1 MRNPTYF
8 FQSLESVYYFR
19 MRVPTDLQP
28 IFKRTELK
36 KSLRTRSKAVALRRC
51 RQYVAAT
58 EQVFESLRL
67 SHFKAELTGTNP
79 TDQLRDL
86 TALKQ
91 LDSPPTIRDREKE
104 LWNNVL
110 MAADM
115 VTGNNDSHP
124 TLDSTPEP
132 APALPIPPI
141 PPVQQVIQRIPL
153 SELIRLYI
161 SEVTDQRGQVI
172 ARGIEKNLFRFMEIV
187 TDKPIDCYSVE
198 DKLRYREI
206 LQQMPK
212 CVNRTQYHGRT
223 IEDIIKTKLPAHE
236 LLSIKTVNMRL
247 IEAATMFNWAVNNG
261 LVDSHS
267 FKNAVLKIQ
276 KSDDAERPAVS
287 DADIKT
293 IIEKL
298 PRSQTE
304 PSRYWVP
311 LIACFT
317 GMRQSEIAQLDGDDI
332 VDMNGTWCIDVNDR
346 GDKRLKNNNAKRIV
360 PLHPVLLD
368 AGLVAFA
375 EHRRGQKLFEDV
387 KPYNG
392 KYGHQVSKDF
402 AKYRTAIGVG
412 GDGQTFHGIRH
423 SVITKL
429 WAAGIPEAHTA
440 AVVGHQRGERE
451 SYTRYAKK
459 TDIRPL
465 LAAIDVI
472 CYGEIKLTIWS
483 TE

>member
-1 MRNPTYF
+1 MREPSYF
-8 FQSLESVYYFR
+8 FQSLESIYYFR
-19 MRVPTDLQP
+19 MRVPTDLQQ

-51 RQYVAAT
+51 RQYVAAA

-67 SHFKAELTGTNP
+67 SHFKAELTGTHP
-79 TDQLRDL
+79 TRQSVEF
-86 TALKQ
+86 TASEQ

-104 LWNNVL
+104 LWNKVFQADASVENV
-110 MAADM
+110 
-115 VTGNNDSHP
+115 VVSP
-124 TLDSTPEP
+124 
-132 APALPIPPI
+132 PALVPALDPMPVSTIPLTPPI
-141 PPVQQVIQRIPL
+141 ISASQRISL

-161 SEVTDQRGQVI
+161 AEVTDQRGRDI
-172 ARGIEKNLFRFMEIV
+172 SKGIEKNLLRFMEIV
-187 TDKPIDCYSVE
+187 TDKPINCYTVE
-198 DKLRYREI
+198 DKQRYREI

-223 IEDIIKTKLPAHE
+223 IEDIIKTKLTAHE
-236 LLSIKTVNMRL
+236 LLAIKTVNMRL
-247 IEAATMFNWAVNNG
+247 IEVATMFNWAVNNG

-276 KSDDAERPAVS
+276 KSDDDERPAVS

-293 IIEKL
+293 IIENL
-298 PRSQTE
+298 PRVETE
-304 PSRYWVP
+304 PSMYWVP
-311 LIACFT
+311 LLACFT

-332 VDMNGTWCIDVNDR
+332 VDMNGTWCIDINDR
-346 GDKRLKNNNAKRIV
+346 GDKRLKNSNAKRTV
-360 PLHPVLLD
+360 PLHPVLID
-368 AGLVAFA
+368 SGLIAFA
-375 EHRRGQKLFEDV
+375 EARRGLKLFEDV

-392 KYGHQVSKDF
+392 KYGHQVSKEF
-402 AKYRTAIGVG
+402 AKYRAAIGVE

-459 TDIRPL
+459 TDLRPL
-465 LAAIDVI
+465 LAAIEAID
-472 CYGEIKLTIWS
+472 YGEIKLRDWS
-483 TE
+483 AE

>member
-1 MRNPTYF
+1 MRVPAYF
-8 FQSLESVYYFR
+8 FQSLESIYYFR

-28 IFKRTELK
+28 IFNRTELK
-36 KSLRTRSKAVALRRC
+36 KSLRTKSKTVALRRC
-51 RQYVAAT
+51 RQYVAAA

-67 SHFKAELTGTNP
+67 SHFKAELTGTSP
-79 TDQLRDL
+79 TGQSVDL
-86 TALKQ
+86 SASEQK
-91 LDSPPTIRDREKE
+91 DSPPTIRDREKE
-104 LWNNVL
+104 LWNKVFN
-110 MAADM
+110 AESS
-115 VTGNNDSHP
+115 TSNNESLP
-124 TLDSTPEP
+124 TPDSTPEP
-132 APALPIPPI
+132 APALPSSMI
-141 PPVQQVIQRIPL
+141 PPVQQVSKRIPL

-161 SEVTDQRGQVI
+161 ADITDLRGREI
-172 ARGIEKNLFRFMEIV
+172 SKGIEKNLLRFMEIV
-187 TDKPIDCYSVE
+187 TDKPIDRYTVE
-198 DKLRYREI
+198 DKQRYREI

-247 IEAATMFNWAVNNG
+247 IEVATMFNWAVNNG

-293 IIEKL
+293 IIENL
-298 PRSQTE
+298 PQSPAE
-304 PSRYWVP
+304 PSRYWIP
-311 LIACFT
+311 LLACFT

-332 VDMNGTWCIDVNDR
+332 VDLNGTWCIDINDR
-346 GDKRLKNNNAKRIV
+346 GDKRLKNSNAKRIV
-360 PLHPVLLD
+360 PLHPVLIES
-368 AGLVAFA
+368 GVVAFA
-375 EHRRGQKLFEDV
+375 EHRRGLKLFEDV

-392 KYGHQVSKDF
+392 KYGHQVSKYF
-402 AKYRTAIGVG
+402 SKYMASIGVEG
-412 GDGQTFHGIRH
+412 SGQTFHGIRH

-459 TDIRPL
+459 TDLKPL
-465 LAAIDVI
+465 LAAIEVI
-472 CYGEIKLTIWS
+472 EYGNIELTAWS
-483 TE
+483 PV

>member
-1 MRNPTYF
+1 MRVPAYF
-8 FQSLESVYYFR
+8 FQSLESIYYFR

-36 KSLRTRSKAVALRRC
+36 RSLRTKSKTVALRRC
-51 RQYVAAT
+51 RQYVVAA

-67 SHFKAELTGTNP
+67 SHFKAELTDTYP
-79 TDQLRDL
+79 TGQLVDL

-104 LWNNVL
+104 LWNKVF
-110 MAADM
+110 AAD
-115 VTGNNDSHP
+115 VANENFVVPPP
-124 TLDSTPEP
+124 TPVP
-132 APALPIPPI
+132 APDPMPVVPIPTF
-141 PPVQQVIQRIPL
+141 PPPQPVNQRIPL

-161 SEVTDQRGQVI
+161 TDVTDQRGRDI
-172 ARGIEKNLFRFMEIV
+172 SKGIEKNLLRFMEIV
-187 TDKPIDCYSVE
+187 TDKPIDQYTVE
-198 DKLRYREI
+198 DKQRYREI

-223 IEDIIKTKLPAHE
+223 IEDIIKTKLPVHE

-247 IEAATMFNWAVNNG
+247 IEVATMFNWAVNNG

-267 FKNAVLKIQ
+267 FKKAVLKIQ

-287 DADIKT
+287 DADIKK
-293 IIEKL
+293 IVEHL
-298 PRSQTE
+298 PRVTIS
-304 PSRYWVP
+304 PSMYWVP

-332 VDMNGTWCIDVNDR
+332 VDINGTSCIDINDR

-375 EHRRGQKLFEDV
+375 ETRRGLKLFEDV

-402 AKYRTAIGVG
+402 AKYRATIGVEG
-412 GDGQTFHGIRH
+412 SGQTFHGIRH

-459 TDIRPL
+459 TDLRPL
-465 LAAIDVI
+465 LAAIEAID
-472 CYGEIKLTIWS
+472 YGEIKLRDWS
-483 TE
+483 AE